1 MKKLL
6 NLLLATLMAVTIAA
20 CQKPIEAELR
30 FKGTDG
36 REGGMT
42 SASAGNKT
50 LKDLFDAYGSTG
62 DFTYELDEEGYVVS
76 INGTG
81 NDEFGYWAICKY
93 ADGLDDPINDTIA
106 NITLQDGDVYT
117 VTYIPNEEL
126 FGGWEMVDVSRTDL
140 TDEEAEIFEKVKDA
154 YLDDSYVPVR
164 VLATQLVSGMNYAY
178 LVGEKTADGQPLEY
192 QIVKIY
198 KDLQDNVEL
207 QSISAIEITDVK
219 TADANDEPVV
229 GGWEIQDTGRPGT
242 LGSSEAQESFDKS
255 TADLD
260 GVIYNPIQ
268 LLATQLV
275 AGTNYKALAL
285 GKVVGNENHPGLY
298 ILTWYED
305 LDGNCQMTD
314 IGRFDLLSYVE

>member
-36 REGGMT
+36 SEGGMT
-42 SASAGNKT
+42 SASTGNKT

-81 NDEFGYWAICKY
+81 NDEYGYWAICKLV
-93 ADGLDDPINDTIA
+93 DGLDDPINDTIA
-106 NITLQDGDVYT
+106 NISLQDGDVYT
-117 VTYIPNEEL
+117 VTYIPNEDL
-126 FGGWEMVDVSRTDL
+126 LGGWEMVDVSRTDL

-178 LVGEKTADGQPLEY
+178 LVCEHSDEGQPKDY

-207 QSISAIEITDVK
+207 QSISDIEITDVK
-219 TADANDEPVV
+219 TTDANDEPVV

-242 LGSSEAQESFDKS
+242 LGSSEAQESFDKA

-285 GKVVGNENHPGLY
+285 GKVVGNEDHPGLY

-314 IGRFDLLSYVE
+314 IGCFDLLSYVE